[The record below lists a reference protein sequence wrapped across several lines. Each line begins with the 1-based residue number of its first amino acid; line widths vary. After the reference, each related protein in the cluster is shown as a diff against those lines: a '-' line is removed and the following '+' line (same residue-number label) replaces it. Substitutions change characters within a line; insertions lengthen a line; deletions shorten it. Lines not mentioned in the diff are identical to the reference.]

1 MPDLDLTKFV
11 KRISIHVPPHAIY
24 DAWSTQEGLESWF
37 LRDAIFSDSSGRTRA
52 PQEKIQQ
59 DDSYEWRWHGY
70 PDSTNEKNKVLA
82 ANGSDFLKF
91 GFAGPCVVTVSIKQE
106 AGETV
111 CELTQSNFPDNE
123 EERLFLH
130 FDCGTGWTFYLANLK
145 SILEGGIDLRNKNE
159 NIRQVINS

>member
-1 MPDLDLTKFV
+1 MADLDLSSFV
-11 KRISIHVPPHAIY
+11 KRIPIHVPTQAIY

-37 LRDAIFSDSSGRTRA
+37 LRDAIFTDSSGHVRA

-70 PDSTNEKNKVLA
+70 PDSTNEKNRVLA
-82 ANGSDFLKF
+82 ANGTNYIQFN
-91 GFAGPCVVTVSIKQE
+91 FAGPCIVTVSIKQE
-106 AGETV
+106 SGETV
-111 CELTQSNFPDNE
+111 CELIQSNFPDDE
-123 EERLFLH
+123 EAKLFLH

-159 NIRQVINS
+159 NIKQVINS